1 MKKIKK
7 KHAYFLRRKNLE
19 NEFHSIFNINQIY
32 TEEKNKHIWFRV
44 RLERKVSVPALSSV
58 RHVYICRIIFRWNI
72 YGHVSTQ
79 THTNE
84 I

>member
-32 TEEKNKHIWFRV
+32 TEEKNKHMI
-44 RLERKVSVPALSSV
+44 
-58 RHVYICRIIFRWNI
+58 
-72 YGHVSTQ
+72 
-79 THTNE
+79 
-84 I
+84 